1 MTVSDRVRYKVQGPE
16 DPRESNLHKQ
26 CQEVFTAEV
35 IFVQILKDSEELVSQ
50 MRDGEGEM
58 ARQAKRERGMC
69 EGMGAKE
76 KLVSLEN
83 GNSLV

>member
-1 MTVSDRVRYKVQGPE
+1 MT
-16 DPRESNLHKQ
+16 
-26 CQEVFTAEV
+26 
-35 IFVQILKDSEELVSQ
+35 FVQILKDSEELVSQ
-50 MRDGEGEM
+50 TRDGEGEM
-58 ARQAKRERGMC
+58 ARQAKRERERGMC